1 MRVLLQRVKSAR
13 VLVDQKITGEI
24 DIGWLALIGVS
35 EEDDQSTV
43 EKVCRKIITLRCFA
57 DENGKSNLSIED
69 VEGEILA
76 VSQFTLYANY
86 KKGRR
91 PSFIEAASPEKA
103 ENLYEYAKLQL
114 SKYVPVKSG
123 VFGADMSVTL
133 ENNGPY
139 TIILDSQ
146 EMG

>member
-24 DIGWLALIGVS
+24 GIGWLALIGVS

-43 EKVCRKIITLRCFA
+43 EKVSRKIIALRCFA

-103 ENLYEYAKLQL
+103 EKLYEYAKLQL
-114 SKYVPVKSG
+114 SKHVPVKSG

-139 TIILDSQ
+139 TIILDSR